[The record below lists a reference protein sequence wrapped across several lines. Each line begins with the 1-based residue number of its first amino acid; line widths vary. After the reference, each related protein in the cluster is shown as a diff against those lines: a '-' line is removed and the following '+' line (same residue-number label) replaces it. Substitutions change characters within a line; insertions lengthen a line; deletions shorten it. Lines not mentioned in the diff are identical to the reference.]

1 MMNIGYNDEEK
12 FVPSKK
18 FIWIWYMVS
27 YLVLQG
33 SWKKMYFFLF
43 ICFYL
48 FIFDNEALISV
59 KPFSFTFIWTVWGE
73 TKTRASNMRNCKQQS
88 ATHLKVCF

>member
-33 SWKKMYFFLF
+33 SWKKMYFFL
-43 ICFYL
+43 IYL
-48 FIFDNEALISV
+48 FL
-59 KPFSFTFIWTVWGE
+59 FIY
-73 TKTRASNMRNCKQQS
+73 
-88 ATHLKVCF
+88 F